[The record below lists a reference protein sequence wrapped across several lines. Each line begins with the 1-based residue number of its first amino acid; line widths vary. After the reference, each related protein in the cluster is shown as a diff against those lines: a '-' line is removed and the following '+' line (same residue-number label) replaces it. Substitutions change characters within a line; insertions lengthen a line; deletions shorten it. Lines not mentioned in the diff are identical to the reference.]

1 MATKGNPKGISDLKA
16 ITKADFARPSMFRV
30 HLSRDGVGETKQDFF
45 INCFQATVPGLS
57 IATTDKD
64 KAYRSVAY
72 QKIYEDIELGFYCS
86 GEMEEL
92 KYFQRWMDAII
103 RPQDNHV
110 AYYDDYIG
118 TIDIVNLS
126 EQAPHLHAENNVIM
140 TTKIMEAYPKN
151 ISAIPL
157 DYGMSND
164 IMRVTVTI
172 TYRYYKQSWGNREL
186 SETERNLKFL
196 AKNLDPKDLLKDNG
210 LLHSAQAHLFQ
221 GAAAITQSSE
231 DLFDLEF

>member
-1 MATKGNPKGISDLKA
+1 MAKGISDLKA
-16 ITKADFARPSMFRV
+16 ITKANFAKPSLFKVIMNRGGKTEK
-30 HLSRDGVGETKQDFF
+30 DGENLF

-140 TTKIMEAYPKN
+140 TTKIMEAY
-151 ISAIPL
+151 
-157 DYGMSND
+157 GC
-164 IMRVTVTI
+164 MR
-172 TYRYYKQSWGNREL
+172 
-186 SETERNLKFL
+186 FM
-196 AKNLDPKDLLKDNG
+196 
-210 LLHSAQAHLFQ
+210 
-221 GAAAITQSSE
+221 
-231 DLFDLEF
+231 

>member
-1 MATKGNPKGISDLKA
+1 
-16 ITKADFARPSMFRV
+16 
-30 HLSRDGVGETKQDFF
+30 
-45 INCFQATVPGLS
+45 
-57 IATTDKD
+57 
-64 KAYRSVAY
+64 
-72 QKIYEDIELGFYCS
+72 
-86 GEMEEL
+86 MEEL

-151 ISAIPL
+151 ISSIPL
-157 DYGMSND
+157 AYGRSND

-186 SETERNLKFL
+186 TETERE
-196 AKNLDPKDLLKDNG
+196 LDALQKELKDLEEVQKEENKK
-210 LLHSAQAHLFQ
+210 
-221 GAAAITQSSE
+221 E
-231 DLFDLEF
+231 